1 MREAARCSSIA
12 RCSVGHGIE
21 IGQAQ
26 RVNEFPEAVQAA
38 ASSQLNALNDI
49 IRWVLKLDREFDA
62 LFREVIDL
70 AVLGQ

>member
-1 MREAARCSSIA
+1 MLRR
-12 RCSVGHGIE
+12 HGIE
-21 IGQAQ
+21 IGQTQ
-26 RVNEFPEAVQAA
+26 SVDQLPEAVQPPLA
-38 ASSQLNALNDI
+38 SQLDALSDI